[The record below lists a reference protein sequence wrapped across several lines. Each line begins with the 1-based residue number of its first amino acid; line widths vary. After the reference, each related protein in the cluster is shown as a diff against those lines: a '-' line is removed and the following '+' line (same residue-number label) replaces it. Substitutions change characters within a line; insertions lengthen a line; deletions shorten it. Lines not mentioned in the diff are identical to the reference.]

1 MNNQWKCWLV
11 GLGLSLAGT
20 GAINAAYA
28 QDTTADV
35 AEQQALELL
44 LAEPVAD
51 SGDVE
56 ISDEEQAY
64 LAWAS
69 ELWESIDQ
77 KTGAISIGAAGATLN
92 VPENFYYLDGE
103 DANKVLVEIWGNPPG
118 QGVLGMLFPA
128 DVTPFD
134 AESWAV
140 TLEYEEDGYVSDE
153 DADDINYAELLDQMK
168 ADTQGESEARVSQG
182 FEPIELVGWAATP
195 YYDAASNKLHWA
207 QEIKFG
213 DADVNT
219 LNYNIRVLG
228 RKGVL
233 VLNFIAGMEQKALIE
248 ENIDTVLALA
258 EFEQGSKYEDFDPE
272 FDKVAAYGIGALVA
286 GKLAAKA
293 GLFAMLLIFLKK
305 FGVIIVIA
313 LGAAGKALFSRKK
326 S

>member
-1 MNNQWKCWLV
+1 MHHQWKFWLL
-11 GLGLSLAGT
+11 GLGFSGLVMVAGS
-20 GAINAAYA
+20 YA
-28 QDTTADV
+28 QENQEALVEEGLGAVLSEV
-35 AEQQALELL
+35 A
-44 LAEPVAD
+44 
-51 SGDVE
+51 SGDGGVE
-56 ISDEEQAY
+56 
-64 LAWAS
+64 AS
-69 ELWESIDQ
+69 EEEREYLTWAAELWQSIDR
-77 KTGAISIGAAGATLN
+77 KTGSINIGAAGATLN
-92 VPENFYYLDGE
+92 IPDNFYYLNAD

-118 QGVLGMLFPA
+118 QSVLGMLFPA
-128 DVTPFD
+128 GVTPFD

-140 TLEYEEDGYVSDE
+140 TLEYEEDGFVSDE
-153 DADDINYAELLDQMK
+153 DADEIDYAELLEQMK

-195 YYDAASNKLHWA
+195 YYDEASHKLHWA

-233 VLNFIAGMEQKALIE
+233 VLNFIAGMEQKELIE
-248 ENIDTVLALA
+248 SNIDTVLALA
-258 EFEQGSKYEDFDPE
+258 EFEQGSKYEDFDPDL
-272 FDKVAAYGIGALVA
+272 DKVAAYGIGALVA